1 MTTGTA
7 DDTDT
12 RRNSAQRLPE
22 FPGENFLAHQGSQWL
37 ESAEAIMAAAQ
48 LISVAKGFP
57 PQSTACIVDVDL
69 DDLPALPAYL
79 PASASTTSVALACG
93 DAKRS

>member
-69 DDLPALPAYL
+69 DDLPPRLLGP
-79 PASASTTSVALACG
+79 
-93 DAKRS
+93 